1 MIAPP
6 LTRYIRFDILPR
18 MFSIRSVL
26 LLLVLAF
33 VGCTDRAPDEG
44 TERFPVDPALLG
56 PIYTDSDLR
65 MRFQAPSQ
73 FMTADSTFL
82 AQVRHDLQNAGQNDP
97 YALVPSMVFAIP
109 GTDARCFIQTFF
121 NAPSADFDEKWREGY
136 LANARERAG
145 SNEFET
151 ELVERGN
158 LEILAVTV
166 KGVGFLNRRFLFET
180 PQGRIVQID
189 YLLPD
194 PIAGSHDPA
203 VDSSIGALSFF

>member
-1 MIAPP
+1 MIAPL
-6 LTRYIRFDILPR
+6 LTRYIQFYILPR
-18 MFSIRSVL
+18 MFSIRSAL
-26 LLLVLAF
+26 ILLVLAF
-33 VGCTDRAPDEG
+33 GGCSDRAPDET

-56 PIYTDSDLR
+56 PVYTDSDLR
-65 MRFQAPSQ
+65 MRFQAPAQ

-82 AQVRHDLQNAGQNDP
+82 ARARQDLQSAGQNDP

-109 GTDARCFIQTFF
+109 GTDARCFLQTFF
-121 NAPSADFDEKWREGY
+121 NAPDADFDEKWREGY
-136 LANARERAG
+136 LANARARAG

-151 ELVERGN
+151 ELVERGE
-158 LEILAVTV
+158 LEILAVAI

-194 PIAGSHDPA
+194 QLAGSHDPA
-203 VDSSIGALSFF
+203 IDSSIGALSFF